1 MDNVYK
7 IQTPVLEV
15 WSPCGLRNDHMVVEQ
30 LKQYFV
36 IGYVPLQA
44 TIGSMQQVYAKIP
57 T

>member
-7 IQTPVLEV
+7 IQTSVLEV

-36 IGYVPLQA
+36 IDYVPLQA
-44 TIGSMQQVYAKIP
+44 MIGSMQ
-57 T
+57 